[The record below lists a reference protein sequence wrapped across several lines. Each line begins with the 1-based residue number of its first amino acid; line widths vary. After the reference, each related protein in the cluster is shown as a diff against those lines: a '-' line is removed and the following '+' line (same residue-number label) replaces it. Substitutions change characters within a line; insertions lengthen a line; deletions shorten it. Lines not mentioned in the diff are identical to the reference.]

1 MIRRHEKG
9 TRYPGGRSRIET
21 FDHGR
26 VFDHRAIE
34 ETGADILDE
43 VDDGRGGHPEM
54 MVGAQ
59 AAKGDSARG
68 RDRRVEVARQPASQD
83 IVVPPKS
90 TGLAD
95 KPFGVINQDTRP
107 RQQIPARTGQFGALS
122 APTDEFHPEFL
133 LQATQALRHGRLG
146 HLQASGSVPEMTL
159 LGDGDKEPQMPDKIH
174 VTTVTR

>member
-1 MIRRHEKG
+1 
-9 TRYPGGRSRIET
+9 
-21 FDHGR
+21 
-26 VFDHRAIE
+26 
-34 ETGADILDE
+34 
-43 VDDGRGGHPEM
+43 M